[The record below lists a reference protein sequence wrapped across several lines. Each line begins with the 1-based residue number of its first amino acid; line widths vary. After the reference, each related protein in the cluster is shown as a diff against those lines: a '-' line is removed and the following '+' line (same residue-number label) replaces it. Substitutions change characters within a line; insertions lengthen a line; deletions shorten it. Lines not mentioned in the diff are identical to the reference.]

1 VPWHILFLPRGTSSL
16 KVFLCRAVA
25 HFVPFCGTWY
35 YVPSCQELQVKNCK
49 SRIASQEL
57 QVKNCKS
64 RIASQE
70 LQKKVF

>member
-1 VPWHILFLPRGTSSL
+1 VPSHGTFCAFPWHM
-16 KVFLCRAVA
+16 VFCYL
-25 HFVPFCGTWY
+25 
-35 YVPSCQELQVKNCK
+35 L

>member
-1 VPWHILFLPRGTSSL
+1 LCLP
-16 KVFLCRAVA
+16 VA
-25 HFVPFCGTWY
+25 HGIMFLL
-35 YVPSCQELQVKNCK
+35 SRIASQELQVKNCK

-70 LQKKVF
+70 LQKVF